1 MQVNYDYSFNFWQW
15 NYNVTFPF
23 LCSIIF
29 SIYFRFQRRFR
40 YALLSLINR
49 HSGDFEYQFIIHRIF
64 TISITLFYSWNSGI
78 FKFLV
83 LFHMYCGFD
92 IFERLFNPCRHLITR
107 LAYYDNAD
115 IRAWSLLS
123 VNNIVERGLS

>member
-49 HSGDFEYQFIIHRIF
+49 HTYEYQFIIHRIF

-92 IFERLFNPCRHLITR
+92 ICERLFNPCRHLITR